1 MLPIMKASFGIDLK
15 TGSKGEADKNCK
27 SITPDQSISAEK
39 QSTGCT
45 KRKRK
50 TNKKLFDNYDVST
63 TDEPEDSIA
72 GKNFKF

>member
-1 MLPIMKASFGIDLK
+1 MLPIVKAYFCIDLK

-27 SITPDQSISAEK
+27 SITPDQSINTEN

-50 TNKKLFDNYDVST
+50 ANKKLFPDYDVST